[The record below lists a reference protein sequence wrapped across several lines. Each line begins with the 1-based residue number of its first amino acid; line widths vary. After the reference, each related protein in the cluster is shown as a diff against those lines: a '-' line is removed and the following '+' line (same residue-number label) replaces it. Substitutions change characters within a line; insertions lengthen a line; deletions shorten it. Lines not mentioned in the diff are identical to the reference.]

1 VPTLVMVGGEDSP
14 FYRPSKALV
23 DGIPDARLCVVPQ
36 AMHCPEEEE
45 PEAFNEMLL

>member
-1 VPTLVMVGGEDSP
+1 MVGGEDSP
-14 FYRPSKALV
+14 FCRPSKALV